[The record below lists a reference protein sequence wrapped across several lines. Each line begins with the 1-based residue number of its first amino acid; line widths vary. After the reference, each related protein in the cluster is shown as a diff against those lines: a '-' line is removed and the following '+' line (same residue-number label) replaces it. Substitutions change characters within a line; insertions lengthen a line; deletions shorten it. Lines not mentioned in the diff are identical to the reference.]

1 MIEHGRS
8 ERVCEVPGMPHR
20 KVIADE
26 MASFLSAL
34 SHPDRVCICLEL
46 QGGELEV
53 SALRQS
59 LEISPSRLSQ
69 HLGLL
74 KSHHIVRE
82 RKEGRRVLYCLA
94 RPSLGP
100 WLMQGM
106 EFIRQESQRVGD
118 LVAALEQASHAWEP
132 ASEP

>member
-1 MIEHGRS
+1 
-8 ERVCEVPGMPHR
+8 MPHR

-26 MASFLSAL
+26 MAAFLSAL
-34 SHPDRVCICLEL
+34 SHPDRVRICLEL

-59 LEISPSRLSQ
+59 LQISPSRLSQ
-69 HLGLL
+69 HLGML

-94 RPSLGP
+94 MLNLGP

-106 EFIRQESQRVGD
+106 EFIQQESQRVGG
-118 LVAALEQASHAWEP
+118 LVAALEQATQSWDSP
-132 ASEP
+132 AR